1 MSGKSV
7 GILGSKRGYLLTDEI
22 VVRGVAELLDQ
33 AANHSGIR
41 LTPQS
46 LARANRFPHT
56 LRANATGAP
65 HFLVLTKINGI
76 EQAVLV
82 DRPRDGAPRRMTC
95 VPLRFDEELHE
106 LGIVFSAV
114 LERGSRTL
122 VLEDALLIGDGHV
135 ENATATDRAEVLY
148 DIVHERH
155 RADPVLQPF
164 AVQCARHF
172 APDFGEAR
180 RVFRGYGYPVGSVTL
195 CPDSVGHRDLWA
207 RPSRGVDQMPPK
219 PPGNA
224 HAGRKSVTV
233 RAADLPDVYMVMDG
247 PGPLIV
253 RTLAD
258 SEAMRYLACANRGK
272 QFTVPAAWDATAGRW
287 VFESDS

>member
-1 MSGKSV
+1 MEGDMSGKSV
-7 GILGSKRGYLLTDEI
+7 GVLGSKRGYLLTDEI
-22 VVRGVAELLDQ
+22 VVRGVAELLDR

-56 LRANATGAP
+56 LRANAAGAP

-82 DRPRDGAPRRMTC
+82 DRPRNNAPRRMTC
-95 VPLRFDEELHE
+95 VPLRFDPELHDM
-106 LGIVFSAV
+106 GVVFAAV

-122 VLEDALLIGDGHV
+122 VLEDVLLIGEGHV
-135 ENATATDRAEVLY
+135 ESATATDRAELLY
-148 DIVHERH
+148 DIVHERL

-164 AVQCARHF
+164 VVQCARHMV
-172 APDFGEAR
+172 PDFAEAR
-180 RVFRGYGYPVGSVTL
+180 RVFRDYGYPVGSVTL

-207 RPSRGVDQMPPK
+207 RPESARPSQHSDAQVT
-219 PPGNA
+219 
-224 HAGRKSVTV
+224 AGRKSVTV

-247 PGPLIV
+247 PGPLVV

-258 SEAMRYLACANRGK
+258 SEALRSLAGSCRGK
-272 QFTVPAAWDATAGRW
+272 PFEVPAAWDATAGRW
-287 VFESDS
+287 VYET